1 MAPLIRPL
9 DRCRICQ
16 RIRVIAQ
23 RFFGL
28 VYILELLRPY
38 ELSPGKPDK
47 ELPEKVGDIA
57 DEQLAQCQ
65 AIFDDSMARRAH
77 IEQKAQWTFT
87 AIAFLVPALAS
98 VLVFLIREPVFSGGA
113 SSPSLVI
120 LSVSGLLLI
129 LSFISALRGIAIR
142 PHESL
147 YIHSVIDEEYGG
159 FLKYKKEFHAQGL
172 LSCAIMN
179 TSMNDHIAEFVK
191 GAHNLLAFAVLG
203 FTLGVI
209 VTGCQMSA
217 PTVPPSKADIV
228 GAVSLSSNVLSELRD
243 DFHEML
249 AADRAATASTENQ
262 MELLSDRVVTL
273 EAEVN
278 ALRNQVLRA
287 SGPSPRP

>member
-1 MAPLIRPL
+1 MAPPIRPL

-65 AIFDDSMARRAH
+65 AVFDDSVARRAH

-98 VLVFLIREPVFSGGA
+98 VLVFLIREPVFSVGA
-113 SSPSLVI
+113 SSLSLVI
-120 LSVSGLLLI
+120 LSLSGLLLI

-142 PHESL
+142 SHESL

-172 LSCAIMN
+172 LFCAIMN
-179 TSMNDHIAEFVK
+179 TSMNDHLAEFVK

-209 VTGCQMSA
+209 ITGCQMTA
-217 PTVPPSKADIV
+217 PTVPPSKVDVV
-228 GAVSLSSNVLSELRD
+228 GTVSLSPNVLSELHD
-243 DFHEML
+243 DIRETVV
-249 AADRAATASTENQ
+249 ADRATIASTESQ
-262 MELLSDRVVTL
+262 MKLLSERMIAL

-278 ALRNQVLRA
+278 ALQNQVQRE
-287 SGPSPRP
+287 GDTSPQP